1 MEALANL
8 RQWGISIA
16 ILVIAF
22 VGVCIF
28 FPEVLFARNIS
39 QYSDTI
45 SSSVPGRAANHTLSF
60 VPTIAIAPSSYI
72 EITPPEGF
80 EILNTSTFSPLRNV
94 QLLVNGTPRVV
105 GASVSATHDFVE
117 IVPGSPG
124 LIRYTL
130 NSSAG
135 INPGEQVVMR
145 IGNNSSFSR
154 GVQTT
159 FSTSTGTTT
168 TPGDVRGIVNATTT
182 GTYGVSMRIFDG
194 SEIANT
200 DFVVALVDAVGV
212 GPGDTRETIP
222 PMRFNGAPTGTLSG
236 TTLGVEISI
245 ETEEFAFCRFSRTAS
260 TTYDAMEGTFANSGL
275 IFHSTPVTVTPS
287 SIQIFY
293 IKCMDDEFNKNID
306 DYIIFF
312 NVSAR
317 PTGVSNTEGSTTGNG
332 TGSGNNGTGS
342 GGGGGGT
349 SGASNGVAPTT
360 GGTSGGG
367 GSGGGGGGGSGGGSG
382 SNGGGGFETT
392 DGPYR
397 SGDGQVTISGL
408 TAPRSAVSVLVDGK
422 AAKSTTAGSDGV
434 YSVTLD
440 LIARGVYTFG
450 VYSTDPV
457 RIKSSTFSTSFTV
470 TGARATAL
478 SNITLAPSLLV
489 TPDPA
494 VPGSP
499 LTISGYTMPSATVS
513 LETEKDGSG
522 ASKKQFTAQAN
533 ASGYWSVVVDTN
545 GLTAGTY
552 KARAKATQLT
562 SGISSS
568 FSNYV
573 LYGVGQ
579 SANRPLNTD
588 LNRDSKVNLVDFSIL
603 LFWWGTA
610 GGDSDPP
617 ADINSDA
624 KVNLTDF
631 SILLFNWTG

>member
-1 MEALANL
+1 MEELSNL
-8 RQWGISIA
+8 RQWGISFA
-16 ILVIAF
+16 ILLIVF
-22 VGVCIF
+22 VSVVIF
-28 FPEVLFARNIS
+28 FPEVIFARNIS

-45 SSSVPGRAANHTLSF
+45 SSSVPGRAANHSLSF
-60 VPTIAIAPSSYI
+60 VPSVRIAPSSYI
-72 EITPPEGF
+72 EIIPPEGF
-80 EILNTSTFSPLRNV
+80 EILGTSTFSPLRNV
-94 QLLVNGTPRVV
+94 QMLVDGFPRTV
-105 GASVSATHDFVE
+105 GASVSATDDFVE
-117 IVPGSPG
+117 ILPGSPG

-130 NSSAG
+130 NSNDAITQGS
-135 INPGEQVVMR
+135 VVQLR

-154 GVQTT
+154 GPGAS

-168 TPGDVRGIVNATTT
+168 NPGDIKGIINSTTT
-182 GTYGVSMRIFDG
+182 GTYAFDMRIYDG
-194 SEIANT
+194 SEIANAG
-200 DFVVALVDAVGV
+200 FVVAIVDAVGV
-212 GPGDTRETIP
+212 GPGDTRESIP

-236 TTLGVEISI
+236 TTVGVEISI

-260 TTYDAMEGTFANSGL
+260 TTYNAMQGVFANSGL
-275 IFHSTPVTVTPS
+275 IFHSTPVTVTPNS
-287 SIQIFY
+287 VQIFY
-293 IKCMDDEFNKNID
+293 IKCMDDEFNQNSD
-306 DYIIFF
+306 DYVIFF
-312 NVSAR
+312 AVSAR

-332 TGSGNNGTGS
+332 TGSGNNGGGS

-349 SGASNGVAPTT
+349 SGASDGVAPTT
-360 GGTSGGG
+360 GGSTGGG
-367 GSGGGGGGGSGGGSG
+367 GNGGGGGGGAGGNSGSGGGGG
-382 SNGGGGFETT
+382 FESAV
-392 DGPYR
+392 GPYR

-408 TAPRSAVSVLVDGK
+408 TAPRSSVSVLVDGK
-422 AAKSTTAGSDGV
+422 AAKSVTAGFDGA

-450 VYSTDPV
+450 VYSTDQAKV
-457 RIKSSTFSTSFTV
+457 KSSTFSTSFTV
-470 TGARATAL
+470 TGARASAL
-478 SNITLAPSLLV
+478 SNVTLAPSVLV

-499 LTISGYTMPSATVS
+499 LTISGYTIPNASVTV
-513 LETEKDGSG
+513 ETEKEGNGS
-522 ASKKQFTAQAN
+522 SKKQFSAQSN
-533 ASGYWSVVVDTN
+533 AAGFWSVIVDTN
-545 GLTAGTY
+545 GLSSGTY
-552 KARAKATQLT
+552 KVRAKAAQLT
-562 SGISSS
+562 SGVSAN

-588 LNRDSKVNLVDFSIL
+588 LNRDGKVNLVDFSIL